1 MSSKEEKF
9 SLELSQEEGIL
20 LLTSARL
27 LDKLV
32 AGVTIHAQERDELI
46 ADIIEKLSLAVTPA
60 LATMSD
66 ELADAIV
73 DSVLGCDEE
82 QADDD
87 FFCPHDMA
95 ERDYVEA
102 TTDGGGAF
110 NYPMYAIDSTLP
122 MIERALMTH
131 MAVSVEYYS
140 LARESI
146 DALTLDPLSII
157 REEGIW
163 RLIAYC
169 HEQDDVMVF
178 RVDRM
183 KDVHETAQ
191 HFEAPK
197 NYSLRK
203 HDAFVAYC

>member
-1 MSSKEEKF
+1 MQMEDKF

-46 ADIIEKLSLAVTPA
+46 RDIIDKLSLAVSPA
-60 LATMSD
+60 LASMSD

-73 DSVLGCDEE
+73 DSVLGCDE
-82 QADDD
+82 QDDE
-87 FFCPHDMA
+87 FFCPHDLSN
-95 ERDYVEA
+95 RDFVEA
-102 TTDGGGAF
+102 STDGAGSAF
-110 NYPMYAIDSTLP
+110 NYPMYSIDKTLP
-122 MIERALMTH
+122 LLERALLSH
-131 MAVSVEYYS
+131 VAVSAEYYS

-163 RLIAYC
+163 RMVAYC
-169 HEQDDVMVF
+169 HELEDVMIF
-178 RVDRM
+178 RVDRI
-183 KDVHETAQ
+183 KDLVETAE
-191 HFEAPK
+191 HFETPSNFNQMKQEPFA
-197 NYSLRK
+197 
-203 HDAFVAYC
+203 AYC